1 MPLSTRKE
9 KILKAVVTDYIENC
23 QPVSSSE
30 IQNKYFP
37 EVSSATIRGDMS
49 TLEEMGFLTQP
60 HISSGRVPTAEAY
73 RMYVDKLMPPKKL
86 SSSELKIINQTLK
99 NKAGHLEDVVRSAA
113 RLISEITNLTA
124 VGFTNANLSDKI
136 KNIKIIKIAD
146 DMALFVVVTDRT
158 VLKDAI
164 AQVSVNL
171 SEEYLSK
178 AGEFLTGVFE
188 GAMISEVIDVDK
200 FAARVRDEYE
210 KIYNALI
217 KILKEY
223 GTVELES
230 LAIEGAPKLLQ
241 HPEYSNVKKAKAMLE
256 LLDAKQQLYPI
267 LKTNDMNIS
276 IKIGHDNEIAD
287 GLPECAVITASY
299 EVDGVSVGNAG
310 VIGPMRMDYSKVIS
324 VLNHIGKT
332 ITNLD
337 NKEENNE

>member
-9 KILKAVVTDYIENC
+9 NILKAVVTDYIENC

-49 TLEEMGFLTQP
+49 TLEEMGFLAQP
-60 HISSGRVPTAEAY
+60 HTSAGRVPTAEGY
-73 RMYVDKLMPPKKL
+73 RMYVDKLMPSKKL

-124 VGFTNANLSDKI
+124 VGFTNANLGDRI
-136 KNIKIIKIAD
+136 KSIKVIKIAD
-146 DMALFVVVTDRT
+146 EMALFVVVTDRT
-158 VLKDAI
+158 VLKDAVASI
-164 AQVSVNL
+164 NTGIT
-171 SEEYLSK
+171 EEYLSQ
-178 AGEFLTGVFE
+178 AGRFLTSIFE
-188 GAMISEVIDVDK
+188 GVEISEVINADK
-200 FAARVRDEYE
+200 FAARVREEYE
-210 KIYNALI
+210 KIYKALI
-217 KILKEY
+217 KILREY
-223 GTVELES
+223 GTTQLES

-256 LLDAKQQLYPI
+256 LLDAKSQLYPI

-299 EVDGVSVGNAG
+299 EVDGVSIGNAG

-337 NKEENNE
+337 KEED